1 MEIKSLNS
9 KIERMSIDEVSRK
22 QQDKDREL
30 TFEQKLKDLKTENAE
45 QIQKAMSEQLG
56 KVKEVTVQ
64 MQERYKQVQKQNT
77 DLSTQM
83 VYLKKELEDKTDQIV
98 KITAQ
103 SEG

>member
-1 MEIKSLNS
+1 MEMKSLNS